1 MNRKFKHGMSMA
13 LAVLSAMFI
22 NTACTEDWNDHY
34 DDNGTNASRT
44 SILDIVKSDAD
55 LSNFSAVVE
64 ALGCADSLLNQSRVY
79 TLWAP
84 VNEYVNK
91 DSLLAEIENG
101 NRDKVLNRFVESHI
115 ANFKYAASDSMKAD
129 NYMLLLNEKMVPF
142 CGNYSDG
149 YTFDGMA
156 VVEKNIPAFN
166 GIVHKIGGAVN
177 YALNLWEYLENA
189 EGADSVA
196 KFLYSFNI
204 SKFDE
209 WASIEGPT
217 VQGNKTYL
225 DSVFSNSNQWFF
237 TYGDKY
243 TAGIGN
249 VSMEDS
255 SYTFIAPSN
264 EVWAEWAP
272 KAEKYYNYYCD
283 TKLGEAEQFRTDS
296 LRWFYAR
303 KAIMNYSLF
312 SNRDQ
317 TPAHKFAWA
326 VDNDGDGLRDDSLL
340 STYII
345 KRRLFAKEDIM
356 AGTREG
362 IECSNGTFYVKDV
375 FNYSP
380 FYLWHDTIKVEA
392 ELPTYQ
398 GNEKNKD
405 NFVTSGTDPNVV
417 YVSEAQM
424 HDSIIAQGGKL
435 SSNQYVEVAPL
446 ASTGNP
452 KLVFT
457 LPETLSST
465 YYVKVVFVPA
475 HIATRRADPATSAP
489 NKVNFVVRA
498 CDDKGKQAKLVEVK
512 DISNDPTRIDTVF
525 IPDAKDPTKPMKVKF
540 PFTEFGFANNMLD
553 ASLEVT
559 SNVGRRDTGF
569 DRVLRID
576 CIILE
581 PVEEDEE

>member
-1 MNRKFKHGMSMA
+1 MA

-44 SILDIVKSDAD
+44 SILDIVKTDAE
-55 LSNFSAVVE
+55 LANFSAVVE

-91 DSLLAEIENG
+91 DSLLEEIAKG

-115 ANFKYAASDSMKAD
+115 ANFKYAASEEMGDD

-142 CGNYSDG
+142 AGNYSEG
-149 YTFDGMA
+149 YTFDGKA
-156 VVEKNIPAFN
+156 VLEKNIPAFN
-166 GIVHKIGGAVN
+166 GFVHKIGGTVN
-177 YALNLWEYLENA
+177 YALNLWEYLEIA
-189 EGADSVA
+189 EGADSAA
-196 KFLYSFNI
+196 KFLYSFNV

-237 TYGDKY
+237 NYGDKY

-255 SYTFIAPSN
+255 SYSFFVPSN
-264 EVWAEWAP
+264 EVWTEWTA
-272 KAEKYYNYYCD
+272 KAETYYNLYCD
-283 TKLGEAEQFRTDS
+283 KALGEPEQFRTDS

-303 KAIMNYSLF
+303 KALLNHSLF
-312 SNRDQ
+312 SNRAQ
-317 TPAHKFAWA
+317 TPAHKLPWA
-326 VDNDGDGLRDDSLL
+326 VDSDGDGLRDDSLL
-340 STYII
+340 STYTVN
-345 KRRLFAKEDIM
+345 RRLFAKEDIF
-356 AGTREG
+356 AGASEG
-362 IECSNGTFYVKDV
+362 VECSNGTFYVKNQ

-380 FYLWHDTIKVEA
+380 FYIWHDTIKVEA
-392 ELPTYQ
+392 ESPTYQ

-405 NFVTSGTDPNVV
+405 NFVTSGTEPNVV
-417 YVSEAQM
+417 YLPTSSM
-424 HDSIIAQGGKL
+424 HDSIVAQGGKL
-435 SSNQYVEVAPL
+435 SSNTYIEVAPL

-452 KLVFT
+452 KLIFT
-457 LPETLSST
+457 LPETLSAT
-465 YYVKVVFVPA
+465 YNVKVVFVPA
-475 HIATRRADPATSAP
+475 HIATPRANPADSEP
-489 NKVNFVVRA
+489 NKVKLILRA
-498 CDDKGKQAKLVEVK
+498 TGDNGKQAKLVEVK
-512 DISNDPTRIDTVF
+512 NIQNDPTRIDTVF
-525 IPDAKDPTKPMKVKF
+525 IPDANDPSKPMKIKF
-540 PFTEFGFANNMLD
+540 PFTEYGLATNMMN
-553 ASLEVT
+553 ASLEIT
-559 SNVGRRDTGF
+559 SDVARNDKGLSRI
-569 DRVLRID
+569 LRID

-581 PVEEDEE
+581 PVEDEE

>member
-1 MNRKFKHGMSMA
+1 MA

-22 NTACTEDWNDHY
+22 NTACTEDWDDHY

-44 SILDIVKSDAD
+44 SILDIVKSDGE

-91 DSLLAEIENG
+91 DSLLQEIANG

-115 ANFKYAASDSMKAD
+115 ANYKYAASDSMAAD
-129 NYMLLLNEKMVPF
+129 NFMLLLNEKMVPF
-142 CGNYSDG
+142 VGNFKDG
-149 YTFDGMA
+149 YTFDGMQ
-156 VVEKNIPAFN
+156 VIEKNIPANN
-166 GIVHKIGGAVN
+166 GLVHKIGGTVN
-177 YALNLWEYLENA
+177 YALNLWEYLEIA

-204 SKFDE
+204 REFDE

-243 TAGIGN
+243 TAGIGS
-249 VSMEDS
+249 VAMEDS
-255 SYTFIAPSN
+255 SYSFVVPSN
-264 EVWAEWAP
+264 EVWTEWTA
-272 KAEKYYNYYCD
+272 KAETYYNYYCD

-296 LRWFYAR
+296 LRHFYAR
-303 KAIMNYSLF
+303 KALLNYSLF
-312 SNRDQ
+312 SDRDQ
-317 TPAHKFAWA
+317 TPAHKYAWA

-340 STYII
+340 ATYTV
-345 KRRLFAKEDIM
+345 KRRLFSKDDIF

-362 IECSNGTFYVKDV
+362 VECSNGTLYVKDL

-380 FYLWHDTIKVEA
+380 FYTWHDTIKVEA
-392 ELPTYQ
+392 ENPTYQ

-417 YVSEAQM
+417 YVAQAAM
-424 HDSIIAQGGKL
+424 HDSIIKQGGKL
-435 SSNQYVEVAPL
+435 SDNTYVEVSPL

-452 KLVFT
+452 TLIFT
-457 LPETLSST
+457 LPEVLSAT
-465 YYVKVVFVPA
+465 YNVKVVFVPP
-475 HIATRRADPATSAP
+475 HIASRRVDPATSQP
-489 NKVNFVVRA
+489 NKVDFILRA
-498 CDDKGKQAKLVEVK
+498 TDANGKQSKLVEVK
-512 DISNDPTRIDTVF
+512 GISNDPTRIDTVF
-525 IPDAKDPTKPMKVKF
+525 IPDAEDPTKPMKIKF
-540 PFTEFGFANNMLD
+540 PFTEYGFATNLMNT
-553 ASLEVT
+553 SLEVK
-559 SNVGRRDTGF
+559 SNVGRRETDF
-569 DRVLRID
+569 NRVLRLD

>member
-13 LAVLSAMFI
+13 LAVLSAMFM

-44 SILDIVKSDAD
+44 SILDIVKGDAD

-91 DSLLAEIENG
+91 DSLLAEIEKG

-166 GIVHKIGGAVN
+166 GIVHKIGGTVT

-196 KFLYSFNI
+196 KFLYSFNV

-255 SYTFIAPSN
+255 SYMFVVPAN
-264 EVWAEWAP
+264 EVWTEWTE
-272 KAEKYYNYYCD
+272 KAEKYYNLYLD
-283 TKLGEAEQFRTDS
+283 EKLGEAEKFRTDS

-303 KAIMNYSLF
+303 KSILNYSLF
-312 SNRDQ
+312 SKRDQ
-317 TPAHKFAWA
+317 TPVHKLAWA
-326 VDNDGDGLRDDSLL
+326 VDNDGDGLRDDSIL
-340 STYII
+340 STYSV
-345 KRRLFAKEDIM
+345 KRRLFSKEDVL

-362 IECSNGTFYVKDV
+362 VECSNGTFYVKDV

-380 FYLWHDTIKVEA
+380 FYTWHDTIKVEA
-392 ELPTYQ
+392 EYPRYQ

-417 YVSEAQM
+417 YVSESQM
-424 HDSIIAQGGKL
+424 HDSLVAQGAKL

-452 KLVFT
+452 KLIFT
-457 LPETLSST
+457 IPETLSST
-465 YYVKVVFVPA
+465 YNVKIVFVPP
-475 HIATRRADPATSAP
+475 HIASPRANPADSEP
-489 NKVNFVVRA
+489 NKVKLILRA
-498 CDDKGKQAKLVEVK
+498 TGDNGKQAKLVEVK
-512 DISNDPTRIDTVF
+512 NIQNDPTRIDTVF
-525 IPDAKDPTKPMKVKF
+525 IPDAEDPSKPMKIKF
-540 PFTEFGFANNMLD
+540 PFTEYGFADNLLN
-553 ASLEVT
+553 ASLEIT
-559 SNVGRRDTGF
+559 SDVARNDKGF
-569 DRVLRID
+569 TRVLRID

-581 PVEEDEE
+581 PVAEDEE

>member
-1 MNRKFKHGMSMA
+1 MNRKLKHGMSMA

-22 NTACTEDWNDHY
+22 NTACTEDWDDHY

-44 SILDIVKSDAD
+44 SILDIVKSDAQ
-55 LSNFSAVVE
+55 LSNFSAVLDS
-64 ALGCADSLLNQSRVY
+64 LGCADSLLNQSRVY

-84 VNEYVNK
+84 VNEFVNK
-91 DSLLAEIENG
+91 DSLLAEIKKG

-115 ANFKYAASDSMKAD
+115 ANYKFAASDSMKAD

-142 CGNYSDG
+142 AGNYKDG
-149 YTFDGMA
+149 YTFDGME
-156 VVEKNIPAFN
+156 VIEKNIPARN
-166 GIVHKIGGAVN
+166 GLVHKIGGTVN
-177 YALNLWEYLENA
+177 YALNLWEYLEIA

-196 KFLYSFNI
+196 KFLYSFNV

-255 SYTFIAPSN
+255 SYSFIVPSN
-264 EVWAEWAP
+264 EVWTEWTA
-272 KAEKYYNYYCD
+272 KAEKYYNLYCD
-283 TKLGEAEQFRTDS
+283 ESLGEEEKFRTDS

-303 KAIMNYSLF
+303 KALLNYSLF

-340 STYII
+340 STYVN
-345 KRRLFAKEDIM
+345 KRRLFSKDDIY
-356 AGTREG
+356 ASTREG
-362 IECSNGTFYVKDV
+362 VECSNGTFYVKDV

-380 FYLWHDTIKVEA
+380 FYLWHDTIKIEA
-392 ELPTYQ
+392 ENPTYQ

-405 NFVTSGTDPNVV
+405 NFVTSGTDPNVA
-417 YVSEAQM
+417 YVPITAM
-424 HDSIIAQGGKL
+424 HDSIIKQGGRL
-435 SSNQYVEVAPL
+435 SGNTYVEVAAL

-452 KLVFT
+452 SLIFT
-457 LPETLSST
+457 LPETLSSA
-465 YYVKVVFVPA
+465 YYVKVVFVPP
-475 HIATRRADPATSAP
+475 HIASRRVDPATSTP
-489 NKVNFVVRA
+489 NIFNLILRA
-498 CDDKGKQAKLVEVK
+498 TGDNGKQTKLVEVK
-512 DISNDPTRIDTVF
+512 GLQNDPLRIDTVF
-525 IPDAKDPTKPMKVKF
+525 IPDPDDPTKPMKIKF
-540 PFTEFGFANNMLD
+540 PFTEYGIPTNQMN
-553 ASLEVT
+553 ASLEVKSDVKRTDKT
-559 SNVGRRDTGF
+559 SS
-569 DRVLRID
+569 RVLRLD